1 LKREKSEY
9 KNFLS
14 EQGKF
19 ILRTFSKT
27 KEKRKEKR
35 SKKEKKKELICIL
48 I

>member
-1 LKREKSEY
+1 LKRER
-9 KNFLS
+9 LS
-14 EQGKF
+14 IKISFEQGKI
-19 ILRTFSKT
+19 ILRTLSKT